1 MAKTRK
7 EINAEWD
14 AKNLKRFTLSMKAD
28 IYERIKEEAEKE
40 GKPVNRYIMDIVRD
54 RMEEKEKK

>member
-28 IYERIKEEAEKE
+28 IYERIKAEAGKA

-54 RMEEKEKK
+54 HIGA